1 MMTDKITPCDRIS
14 VPVYLTYR
22 SENGVRAEQEM
33 FAESKIICLRWYSDD
48 GQMHQRI
55 THRPCAWRDNKN
67 YLDPDT
73 RKWKYG

>member
-1 MMTDKITPCDRIS
+1 MMDKITPCDRIMI
-14 VPVYLTYR
+14 PVYLTYR
-22 SENGVRAEQEM
+22 GDSGLRADKEM
-33 FAESKIICLRWYSDD
+33 FDEHPVIVLRWYTDN

-55 THRPCAWRDNKN
+55 ACKPAAWRDNKN